1 MLLCPFSAAQRWGR
15 DGHHF
20 YVAFDQ
26 IKKRKEKFSGQQV
39 GAAESKTKTKRKEE
53 QFQLTYA
60 KVKVISIK
68 KRPNREKSET
78 FLVSLLNYERL
89 RRNRGG
95 LIFHPAV

>member
-39 GAAESKTKTKRKEE
+39 GAAESKTKTKREEE

-60 KVKVISIK
+60 KVKVISMDKEEAKQGK
-68 KRPNREKSET
+68 KRNFPSI
-78 FLVSLLNYERL
+78 SLEL
-89 RRNRGG
+89 
-95 LIFHPAV
+95 